1 MVKLFIVCSKKNKT
15 EIENYLYLQDKY
27 ELVLPS
33 WYVKGEEVADNFSK
47 DIDNLKSCDFIL
59 VVDSTLSLYTYCQIY
74 EGWRQNK
81 PIYIMQETSAFKV
94 LLTTIGIVQRLPQH
108 KSKIRMRKKRL
119 A

>member
-59 VVDSTLSLYTYCQIY
+59 VVDSTLSLYTYCHRY
-74 EGWRQNK
+74 YAGE
-81 PIYIMQETSAFKV
+81 
-94 LLTTIGIVQRLPQH
+94 
-108 KSKIRMRKKRL
+108 
-119 A
+119 